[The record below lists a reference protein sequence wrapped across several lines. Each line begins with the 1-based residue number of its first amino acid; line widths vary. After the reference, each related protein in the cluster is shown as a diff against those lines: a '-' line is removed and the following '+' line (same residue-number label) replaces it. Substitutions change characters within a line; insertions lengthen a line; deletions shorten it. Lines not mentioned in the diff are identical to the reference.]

1 MVHLLAAEYARR
13 VSVAEVS
20 LDRGEWWLQSLAMP
34 PSPPPPKTFNTL
46 ITRTCDT
53 RHLA

>member
-20 LDRGEWWLQSLAMP
+20 LDRGEWWLQSLAIP
-34 PSPPPPKTFNTL
+34 ALPSPK
-46 ITRTCDT
+46 
-53 RHLA
+53 